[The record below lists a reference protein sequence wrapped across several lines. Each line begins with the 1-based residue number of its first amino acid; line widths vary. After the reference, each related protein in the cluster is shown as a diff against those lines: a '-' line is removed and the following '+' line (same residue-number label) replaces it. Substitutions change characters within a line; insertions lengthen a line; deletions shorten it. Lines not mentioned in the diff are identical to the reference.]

1 VKRATALPLIAG
13 LIGAQPSFALAQ
25 PAASG
30 TPYKI
35 GLTYPLTGPL
45 AQITGEFIPAAELAA
60 ADVNRHGGVHGRP
73 VQLDVEDTQATPQ
86 GGLAALR
93 KLVQVDGVQ
102 AVLTIYTNVAT
113 AQIPLADQLKV
124 PIIAPVEAPGV
135 MSAGQYSF
143 AHAVGFADVGP
154 LLTRYWR
161 QVHAKRIFAF
171 LGNNGYGHTVEPAVR
186 DAVRASGAEYDEAYV
201 DLDATDYRGSVIRA
215 KGYDPDQIVVSV
227 QGGPPETSIVRQLR
241 ELGVTSQLV
250 NPSDFY
256 QSKSWREA
264 AGPYAEGMIFGGLY
278 VDPTISSDFVRAYR
292 AKAGSDP
299 VYGAAEVYD
308 MVKIM
313 AYAIGKGG
321 YTGDGVR
328 SALLSLRGV
337 PSVFGGE
344 IEMKPNHY
352 TKISAIGLF
361 RVRAGKLT
369 KIPLAAS

>member
-1 VKRATALPLIAG
+1 MKRASALSLVAG
-13 LIGAQPSFALAQ
+13 VVGAAPSFALAQ
-25 PAASG
+25 TAHG

-60 ADVNRHGGVHGRP
+60 ADLNRHGGIKGRP

-86 GGLAALR
+86 GGIAALR

-102 AVLTIYTNVAT
+102 AVMTIYTNVAT

-154 LLTRYWR
+154 LLTRYWK
-161 QVHAKRIFAF
+161 QVRAKRIFAF
-171 LGNNGYGHTVEPAVR
+171 LGNNGYGHTVAPAVR
-186 DAVRASGAEYDEAYV
+186 DAVRGSGADYDEAFV
-201 DLDATDYRGSVIRA
+201 DLDATDYRGSVVRA
-215 KGYDPDQIVVSV
+215 KEYNPDQIIISV
-227 QGGPPETSIVRQLR
+227 QGGAPETSIVRQCR
-241 ELGVTSQLV
+241 ELGITCQLV

-256 QSKSWREA
+256 QSKSWREG

-278 VDPTISSDFVRAYR
+278 VNPAISRDFIRGYR
-292 AKAGSDP
+292 AKVGSDP
-299 VYGAAEVYD
+299 VYGAAEVYN

-313 AYAIGKGG
+313 AYAIGKAG
-321 YTGDGVR
+321 YNGEAIR
-328 SALLSLRGV
+328 SALLNLRGV
-337 PSVFGGE
+337 PSVFGGTL
-344 IEMKPNHY
+344 EMRPNHY

-361 RVRAGKLT
+361 RVRAGNLVP
-369 KIPLAAS
+369 IPLARA